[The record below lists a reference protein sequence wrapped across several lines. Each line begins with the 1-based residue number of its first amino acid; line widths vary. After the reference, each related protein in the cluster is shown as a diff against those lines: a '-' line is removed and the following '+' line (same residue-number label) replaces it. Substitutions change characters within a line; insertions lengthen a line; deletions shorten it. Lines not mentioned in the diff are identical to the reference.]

1 LALTPDAD
9 LTIFYTHMNSKV
21 PFVLTALCASVGL
34 AQAQSVEV
42 FGVLDVAY
50 LRTTATGSA
59 KATSLSTD
67 SNTSSRL
74 GFRGNEDLGG
84 GMRASF
90 WLEAAHSPD
99 NGTGSV
105 TNVNNQSSGQASSP
119 AGTQGF
125 TFGRRSTVSLSGTSW
140 GEIRLGRDYV
150 PSFNNLTV
158 AMHPFGTN
166 GVGNAGQL
174 FYPIAANGTT
184 ARTGVRA
191 SNSIG
196 YILPSNLNGFNGHVM
211 YAMGENASDLFNSD
225 DGTHMGF
232 RIGYRN
238 GPWNMAYASG
248 TTKYTTAAKIAN
260 DYEQT
265 NFAINYQMGKAKLMY
280 LTNVNKIGATKTQT
294 DMFGTQYDVSTGQ
307 VRLASTKLKA
317 TGVANDASQ
326 WALGYVHN
334 LSKRTVLFTNY
345 SKVSNAGTG
354 KQFTVGGGNNVT
366 AAGGSSTGYEFG
378 VRHSF

>member
-1 LALTPDAD
+1 
-9 LTIFYTHMNSKV
+9 MNSKV
-21 PFVLTALCASVGL
+21 PFVLTALCASVGMV
-34 AQAQSVEV
+34 QAQSVEV

-50 LRTTATGSA
+50 LSTTATGSA

-67 SNTSSRL
+67 SNTSSRI

-99 NGTGSV
+99 TGLGSGS
-105 TNVNNQSSGQASSP
+105 NANNQSSGQVSSP
-119 AGTQGF
+119 AGTQGL
-125 TFGRRSTVSLSGTSW
+125 TFGRRSTVSISGTSW

-158 AMHPFGTN
+158 SMHPFGTN

-174 FYPIAANGTT
+174 FYPVAANGTT
-184 ARTGVRA
+184 ARTAVRT
-191 SNSIG
+191 SNSVG

-232 RIGYRN
+232 RVGYRN

-294 DMFGTQYDVSTGQ
+294 DMIGTQYDVSTGQ
-307 VRLASTKLKA
+307 VRFASTKLKA
-317 TGVANDASQ
+317 TGIANDATQ
-326 WALGYVHN
+326 MAVGYVHN
-334 LSKRTVLFTNY
+334 LSKRTALFTNY
-345 SKVSNAGTG
+345 SKVSNSGTG
-354 KQFTVGGGNNVT
+354 KQFAVGSGISVT
-366 AAGGSSTGYEFG
+366 TPGGSSTGYEFG

>member
-1 LALTPDAD
+1 
-9 LTIFYTHMNSKV
+9 MNSKV

-99 NGTGSV
+99 NGSGSG
-105 TNVNNQSSGQASSP
+105 TNVNNQSTGQASSP
-119 AGTQGF
+119 SGTQGL
-125 TFGRRSTVSLSGTSW
+125 TVGRRSTVRLAGTSW

-166 GVGNAGQL
+166 GVGSAGAL
-174 FYPIAANGTT
+174 FYPLAANGTT
-184 ARTGVRA
+184 ARTGVRT
-191 SNSIG
+191 SNSVG

-211 YAMGENASDLFNSD
+211 YAMGENASGLFNSD

-232 RIGYRN
+232 RVGYRN

-265 NFAINYQMGKAKLMY
+265 NFAINYQMGQAKLMF

-294 DMFGTQYDVSTGQ
+294 EMFGTQYNVSTGQ
-307 VRLASTKLKA
+307 GRIASTKLKA
-317 TGVANDASQ
+317 TGVANDATQ
-326 WALGYVHN
+326 WAVGYVHN

-345 SKVSNAGTG
+345 SKVDNAGTG
-354 KQFTVGGGNNVT
+354 KQFTVGSGNSVT
-366 AAGGSSTGYEFG
+366 TAGGSSSGYEFG
-378 VRHSF
+378 IRHSF

>member
-1 LALTPDAD
+1 
-9 LTIFYTHMNSKV
+9 MNSKV

-50 LRTTATGSA
+50 LSTTATGSP
-59 KATSLSTD
+59 KVVSLSTD
-67 SNTSSRL
+67 SNTSSRI

-99 NGTGSV
+99 NGLGSGS
-105 TNVNNQSSGQASSP
+105 NANNQSSGQVSSP
-119 AGTQGF
+119 TGTQGL
-125 TFGRRSTVSLSGTSW
+125 TFGRRSTVSLAGNTW
-140 GEIRLGRDYV
+140 GEVRLGRDYV

-158 AMHPFGTN
+158 SMHPFGTN

-174 FYPIAANGTT
+174 FYPLAANGTT
-184 ARTGVRA
+184 ARTSVRA

-196 YILPSNLNGFNGHVM
+196 YILPSDLNGFNGHVM
-211 YAMGENASDLFNSD
+211 YAMGENASDLYNAD
-225 DGTHMGF
+225 DGKHMGF
-232 RIGYRN
+232 RLGYRS

-248 TTKYTTAAKIAN
+248 TTKYTTAAKAAN

-265 NFAINYQMGKAKLMY
+265 NFAINYQMGAAKLMY

-294 DMFGTQYDVSTGQ
+294 DMYGTQYDVSSGQ
-307 VRLASTKLKA
+307 VRFAYTKLKA
-317 TGVANDASQ
+317 TGVGNDATQ
-326 WALGYVHN
+326 WALGYVHD
-334 LSKRTVLFTNY
+334 LSKRTALFTNY
-345 SKVSNAGTG
+345 STVHNLNGG
-354 KQFTVGGGNNVT
+354 KQFTVGSGNNVT
-366 AAGGSSTGYEFG
+366 TAGGSSTGYEFG
-378 VRHSF
+378 VRHNF